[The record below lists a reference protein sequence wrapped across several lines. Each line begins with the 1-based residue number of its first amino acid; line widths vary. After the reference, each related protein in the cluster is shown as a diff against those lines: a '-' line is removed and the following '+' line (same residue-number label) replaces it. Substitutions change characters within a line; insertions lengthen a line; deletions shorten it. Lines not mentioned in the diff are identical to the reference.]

1 MEELTENELLLIQDL
16 SRRLPYG
23 VKCRVTRKSAM
34 IGLVR
39 EISSIRPDGMFSF
52 NQTSELVSIKDAEI
66 KPFLYP
72 LSSIDGKTRKEIGD
86 GLKEISKSNPPYGKL
101 NPSGS
106 DKLLITVTL
115 QASWLI
121 EYYVKNHIDYL
132 GLIDRRLAIDAT
144 GLDYYV

>member
-1 MEELTENELLLIQDL
+1 MEDLTENELLLIQDL
-16 SRRLPYG
+16 LRRLHYG
-23 VKCRVTRKSAM
+23 VKCRVTRKSDM
-34 IGLVR
+34 IGVVR
-39 EISSIRPDGMFSF
+39 EISSIQPEGIFSF
-52 NQTSELVSIKDAEI
+52 NQTRELVSIKNTEI

-72 LSSIDGKTRKEIGD
+72 LSNIDGKTRKEIGE
-86 GLKEISKSNPPYGKL
+86 GLKEISRSNPPYGKL

-121 EYYVKNHIDYL
+121 EYYIKNHIDYL
-132 GLIDRRLAIDAT
+132 GLIDKGLALDAT